1 MSARGSPEACTAG
14 SAPKDYEAQACQAWR
29 IRACLPH
36 CGPLCG
42 KGEARRKP
50 GGWGY
55 GWDSWNSQGRCQA
68 LLRDYDRAG
77 ILPCSTRRKERTLRI
92 VSLWPLTELFHLC
105 REVCTWCQTK
115 SVKTRDAA
123 KTRDRMALGSKCIV
137 YLDNEYAVFSQIMG
151 KCHAN

>member
-1 MSARGSPEACTAG
+1 MKHRLVRPGEQEHACHTVALSAGRERLGGNLVGEIMAGTPGILRADARLCLETMIGRGLHAE
-14 SAPKDYEAQACQAWR
+14 
-29 IRACLPH
+29 
-36 CGPLCG
+36 
-42 KGEARRKP
+42 GE
-50 GGWGY
+50 
-55 GWDSWNSQGRCQA
+55 Q
-68 LLRDYDRAG
+68 
-77 ILPCSTRRKERTLRI
+77 ILPCSTRRKERTIRI